1 MNYKL
6 VDYRNLVSDWYNEY
20 LPNHVGNKASSVP
33 GVGIV
38 YVNALKVDS
47 HRKPTEKF
55 ILGKLRNL
63 ASDGST
69 AVVVM
74 EPRPVDNVWLQPML
88 RKLES
93 EVTDKTR
100 LEQILHIA
108 NRRYVLE
115 SSTFMVSQN
124 KEIEELLVQTF
135 DSLHNRGLDGVRLY
149 RMQSLG
155 VPDMERAMRAFFTK
169 NSLTIQGFSDAP
181 YIKVNSTNQL
191 LGDLDSKIT
200 KGILA
205 TPAQLY
211 IDKCIKSLD
220 CDMPSLV

>member
-6 VDYRNLVSDWYNEY
+6 VDYRSLVSDWYNEY
-20 LPNHVGNKASSVP
+20 LPNNVGNKAKVVP
-33 GVGIV
+33 GVDVV

-74 EPRPVDNVWLQPML
+74 EPRPVDNVRLQPML
-88 RKLES
+88 RKLEL
-93 EVTDKTR
+93 EVSDKTR
-100 LEQILHIA
+100 LEQILHLA

-135 DSLHNRGLDGVRLY
+135 DTLHNRGLDGVRLY

-155 VPDMERAMRAFFTK
+155 VPDMERAMRAFFAKTA
-169 NSLTIQGFSDAP
+169 LTIQGFSDAP
-181 YIKVNSTNQL
+181 YINVKSTNQL
-191 LGDLDSKIT
+191 LGDLDSRIT
-200 KGILA
+200 RGILA
-205 TPAQLY
+205 KDAQIY
-211 IDKCIKSLD
+211 IDRCIKSLD
-220 CDMPSLV
+220 CDMPGLV